1 MTVKWTDPVTD
12 KDTLWL
18 SGAADQKSFGR
29 ILSDIQDHFG
39 SASCLAEF
47 DIEYYRWEHEAAC
60 SCCRDSGTYGDFY
73 KVTRRAEPC
82 EDTVNYLLSSLHR
95 F

>member
-1 MTVKWTDPVTD
+1 MSKEWVYPEND

-18 SGAADQKSFGR
+18 ANAEEQKSFGR

-47 DIEYYRWEHEAAC
+47 DIEYYRWEYESPC
-60 SCCRDSGTYGDFY
+60 SCCRGSGVYGDFY
-73 KVTRRAEPC
+73 KVVRRTEQCP
-82 EDTVNYLLSSLHR
+82 DTVNHLLTNLHR